1 MIAIRLSLLSLP
13 VLAGAFVLWR
23 WHVAIGF
30 QWQDARWWQWLLQVL
45 RQTGGLPAELL
56 YPTYYAGGGIILGSF
71 LVLAVASRA
80 SAATL
85 HGGRGSK
92 ALHGSAAWAKL
103 RDIRRAGLFSPRGV
117 VVGGWKTWRK
127 IRTLRHDG
135 PEHVMAF
142 MPTRSGK
149 GVGLVIPTL
158 LTWPESVLVLDI
170 KGENYALTTGYRA
183 SIGQR
188 ILRFEPTAT
197 EGSVRYNP
205 LQEVR
210 ADTRHVIE
218 DCQNIASMIID
229 PDGKGL
235 KDFWMQSG
243 WEWLSVVIL
252 HVLFRVRRESGRCAN
267 LHDVNRFMSAVAI
280 DAAERTSEDN
290 FEQYLEDMI
299 VFRHGANWIDDEVQR
314 GASKMRIKAHPERSG
329 VHSSASVQLALYADP
344 IVSKN
349 IEISDFRLD
358 ELMNGEHPASL
369 YIVIPPS
376 DIDRLRPLTRILMNQ
391 FLRRLTSEME
401 FGEGRSLRGYK
412 HRLLLM
418 LDEFTSIGKL
428 EIFERALAF
437 MAGYGLKAF
446 IIIQDLRQIRK
457 EYGREESITANCHIR
472 IAAAPNEVETA
483 ETLSKMA
490 GTTTVVQRKRS
501 RSGAAGAAIGSVSE
515 SLQETTRPL
524 LTVDECMKLRGLEK
538 DRKGNAKRAGDML
551 IFPAGSP
558 PILGRQTLY
567 FQDKELLR
575 RARMPAPGPAVEGE
589 ETAPAEPAA
598 PPAPAAALSLVDRYE
613 RALNGG
619 GTA

>member
-13 VLAGAFVLWR
+13 VLGGVFVLWR
-23 WHVAIGF
+23 WREAIGF
-30 QWQDARWWQWLLQVL
+30 QWQDARWWQWLWQVV
-45 RQTGGLPAELL
+45 RRTGGLPADLL
-56 YPTYYAGGGIILGSF
+56 YPTYYAGGGMILGALVV
-71 LVLAVASRA
+71 LVLASRA

-92 ALHGSAAWAKL
+92 ALHGSAAWA
-103 RDIRRAGLFSPRGV
+103 RVSEIRKAGLFSPRGV

-127 IRTLRHDG
+127 IQTLRHDG

-158 LTWPESVLVLDI
+158 LTWPDSVLVLDI
-170 KGENYALTTGYRA
+170 KGENYALTAGYRA

-188 ILRFEPTAT
+188 ILRFEPTAPV
-197 EGSVRYNP
+197 GSIRYNP
-205 LQEVR
+205 LREVR
-210 ADTRHVIE
+210 VGSGHIIE

-252 HVLFRVRRESGRCAN
+252 HVTYRVERDDDRRAN
-267 LHDVNRFMSAVAI
+267 LKDVNRFMSAVSIGEGGAGGEDSF
-280 DAAERTSEDN
+280 DAFLDDILAFD
-290 FEQYLEDMI
+290 
-299 VFRHGANWIDDEVQR
+299 HGLDLVDDEVRR

-329 VHSSASVQLALYADP
+329 VHSSAAVQLALYADP

-349 IEISDFRLD
+349 IAESDFRLD
-358 ELMNGEHPASL
+358 DLMNGDRPASL

-391 FLRRLTSEME
+391 FLRRLTSEMA
-401 FGEGRSLRGYK
+401 FGEGRSLKGYK

-418 LDEFTSIGKL
+418 LDEFTSVGKL

-446 IIIQDLRQIRK
+446 IIIQDLRQLRK
-457 EYGREESITANCHIR
+457 EYGRDEAITANCHIR

-501 RSGAAGAAIGSVSE
+501 RSGAAGSAIGSVSE

-524 LTVDECMKLRGLEK
+524 MTVDECMKLRGLEK
-538 DRKGNAKRAGDML
+538 DWKGNATRAGDML
-551 IFPAGSP
+551 IFPSGSA

-575 RARMPAPGPAVEGE
+575 RARMPAPGPGVEGE
-589 ETAPAEPAA
+589 ETVPTEPAA
-598 PPAPAAALSLVDRYE
+598 PPTPAATLSPVDRYE
-613 RALNGG
+613 QALNGG